1 MTNDKVIDIALKHV
15 GDWTARSHKLAYAIQ
30 GLIEGDDPE
39 EAAAL
44 LHKYG
49 YTDED
54 GFWIYEED
62 E

>member
-1 MTNDKVIDIALKHV
+1 MANDNAIDIVLKHV
-15 GDWTARSHKLAYAIQ
+15 ADWAQRSHNLAYAIY

-39 EAAAL
+39 AAAAL

-54 GFWIYEED
+54 GFWKGEGEE
-62 E
+62 